1 MKLRGISACL
11 ALALLSPACQKPDEV
26 TVDESR
32 PATMRDEGLK
42 LRATSNTRFQEPGSS
57 PILAGVEP
65 EGWLV
70 QPSSQFRLLNY
81 RFGTG
86 GEVAVGI
93 SAGSLAE
100 NVNRWLAQF
109 GQDPLDTDALAQLE
123 KIEVMGVSGVWIEA
137 AGGYDPGM
145 GQEPRTGQALAG
157 VIADDNGR
165 IVTVKMTGP
174 AAEVAAQKTALR
186 AFTAGLRPR
195 GE

>member
-11 ALALLSPACQKPDEV
+11 VLALVSSACRKPAEV
-26 TVDESR
+26 TVDEDR
-32 PATMRDEGLK
+32 PATMRDEGLA
-42 LRATSNTRFQEPGSS
+42 LHASSNARFREPGSS

-65 EGWLV
+65 ESWLA

-81 RFGTG
+81 RFGSG

-93 SAGSLAE
+93 SAGSLGD

-109 GQDPLDTDALAQLE
+109 GKEPLDAEGLAKLE
-123 KIEVMGVSGVWIEA
+123 KIELMGAPGVWIEA
-137 AGGYDPGM
+137 EGDYNPGM
-145 GQEPRTGQALAG
+145 GQEARAGQALAG
-157 VIADDNGR
+157 AIADDNGR

-174 AAEVAAQKTALR
+174 AEEVAGQKAALR
-186 AFTAGLRPR
+186 AFAGGLRAR